1 MPSTT
6 LVGFLAASCWLA
18 PALMFAQPVP
28 RAEHPRPDFQ
38 RANWLS
44 LNGAWDFRF
53 DPEDVGIRERWWAPG
68 TDFGGGKITVPF
80 CWESTL
86 SGIHDKSG
94 QKIGWYRRRFSIPAA
109 WRAHHA
115 WLRFDAADW
124 QARVWV
130 NGKELGS
137 HEGGYTPFEFDLAG
151 ATAPGE
157 EATVVVRVFDAT
169 DPELPRGKQ
178 TPEWYTY
185 TSGIWQTVWLE
196 SRPARYISRFTLAAR
211 RAGERWFVDLEA
223 VVGGPQGSEP
233 LRVASPEAGIEA
245 REIGVQQDRAR
256 ASLEVRNPKLWTPE
270 SPHLYG
276 LSLGLGEDTVETY
289 FGLRT
294 IGRGRYG
301 DLPHESV
308 LLNGAPVYLR
318 GALDQSFNPLGIYT
332 APSDAFL
339 RRDIELA
346 KSTGL
351 NLLRIHIK
359 ADEPRRLYWADR
371 LGILIMQDMP
381 SNSEH
386 SPRSREAWENTMRA
400 VIERDRNHPS
410 IVAWVAFNETWGLTG
425 KGLPP
430 YPENHDT
437 QEWVLRMWKTMKEAD
452 PSRLVEDNSPDKRD
466 HVETDLNSWHFYI
479 GNYARAQAHIAEVV
493 AKTFPGSAFNY
504 VPGRTQGSAPLINSE
519 YGWISAGGGD
529 RDVSWGFALLTTEL
543 RRYEKIQGYVYTELT
558 DIEWEHNGFFNYD
571 RTPKEFGYD
580 AFVPG
585 MTLRDLQGADF
596 IGYEGRFPIRG
607 AAGYEIGLPIFVSHF
622 SGRTA
627 APVLRW
633 WITGTDDLGARVD
646 TKPQTRV
653 VRWSPYRVVKQPDL
667 EVPLPGERPFVGA
680 VALELLDES
689 GQRIAANFV
698 PIAAKSA
705 PAGRTGPSTE
715 ARVEVLGPRLVALR
729 FAPTAVA
736 DKRFEGESMPGKL
749 CATNE
754 VAVEYRVPLPD
765 FVQKAGPVKFEL
777 LAELATRAGQAK
789 VDWTPRQLPGVD
801 YPQTEARKFPGAVR
815 IQIGGA
821 DAGEVQLP
829 DDPADV
835 RGILS
840 HIAGVDPGSYGYW
853 TRVSAPAR
861 AMPEVTVRLEATRG
875 LSVYGEGMGRYGV
888 DPTILV
894 HTASDLDRGPTEWFA
909 REPTEAPRGR

>member
-1 MPSTT
+1 MRSTA
-6 LVGFLAASCWLA
+6 LAGFLAASCWLA
-18 PALMFAQPVP
+18 PALLLAQAGP
-28 RAEHPRPDFQ
+28 RPEHPRPDFQ

-44 LNGAWDFRF
+44 LNGSWDFRF
-53 DPEDVGIRERWWAPG
+53 DPEDVGIRERWWEPG
-68 TDFGGGKITVPF
+68 RDLGARKISVPF
-80 CWESTL
+80 CWESSL
-86 SGIHDKSG
+86 SGVNVKG
-94 QKIGWYRRRFSIPAA
+94 GLKIGWYRRRFSIPAA
-109 WRAHHA
+109 WRGNHA
-115 WLRFDAADW
+115 WLRFDAVDW
-124 QARVWV
+124 EARVWV
-130 NGKELGS
+130 NGKELGA

-151 ATAPGE
+151 AAEPGE
-157 EATVVVRVFDAT
+157 EATVVVRAFDAT

-196 SRPARYISRFTLAAR
+196 SRPARYISRFTLTAR
-211 RAGERWFVDLEA
+211 RMEERWFVDLAAE
-223 VVGGPQGSEP
+223 VGGPQSSEP
-233 LRVASPEAGIEA
+233 LGVSSPEAGIEA
-245 REIGVQQDRAR
+245 REIGVEHGGAR
-256 ASLEVRNPKLWTPE
+256 ASLEVRNPKLWTPDA
-270 SPHLYG
+270 PHLYG
-276 LSLGLGEDTVETY
+276 LTLRLGEDAVETY

-308 LLNGAPVYLR
+308 LLNGEPVYLR

-346 KSTGL
+346 KSAGL

-371 LGILIMQDMP
+371 LGILLMQDMP

-410 IVAWVAFNETWGLTG
+410 IIAWVAFNETWGLTG
-425 KGLPP
+425 KGIPP
-430 YPENHDT
+430 YAENRET
-437 QEWVLRMWKTMKEAD
+437 QEWVLRMWKTMKESD
-452 PSRLVEDNSPDKRD
+452 PSRLVEDNSPNKRD

-479 GNYARAQAHIAEVV
+479 GDYAKAQAHIAEVV
-493 AKTFPGSAFNY
+493 AKTFPGSPFNY
-504 VPGRTQGSAPLINSE
+504 VPGRAQGSAPLINSE
-519 YGWISAGGGD
+519 YGAVAAGGGD
-529 RDVSWGFALLTTEL
+529 RDVSWGFAFLTTEL

-558 DIEWEHNGFFNYD
+558 DVEWEHNGLFNYD

-585 MTLRDLQGADF
+585 MTVRDLQGEDF

-622 SGRTA
+622 SKRTQT
-627 APVLRW
+627 PVLRW
-633 WITGTDDLGARVD
+633 WVTGTDDLGARVD
-646 TKPQTRV
+646 TKPQTRT
-653 VRWSPYRVVKQPDL
+653 VRWSAYRVVKQPDL

-698 PIAAKSA
+698 PIVAKSA

-736 DKRFEGESMPGKL
+736 GKPIDGGILPGKL
-749 CATNE
+749 WAANE
-754 VAVEYRVPLPD
+754 AAVEYRVPLPD
-765 FVQKAGPVKFEL
+765 FVRKAGPVKFEL
-777 LAELATRAGQAK
+777 LAELATHAGQAK
-789 VDWTPRQLPGVD
+789 VDWTRPQASELD
-801 YPQTEARKFPGAVR
+801 YPQTDTCKFPGMVR

-821 DAGEVQLP
+821 DAGQVQLP

-835 RGILS
+835 RGVLS
-840 HIAGVDPGSYGYW
+840 HIAGVHPGSYGYW
-853 TRVSAPAR
+853 TRVAAPAQ
-861 AMPEVTVRLEATRG
+861 ALPEVTVRLEATHG

-909 REPTEAPRGR
+909 SEQPEAPRGR